1 MLIQWLLSLTL
12 AQFRLASVRC
22 RNAADHGLPRD
33 ELDSA
38 ITSKNYPVIHYDVGA
53 ETKRKEM
60 MAAGRMHRKRSMDW
74 RDFLCE
80 SGPISSHQ
88 WLHHHDDQNC
98 LRGSDFTHHSSLMI
112 AALDV
117 SHEATTALILT
128 IPGPTRTTRVASQ
141 VDLAQKGSP

>member
-88 WLHHHDDQNC
+88 WLHHHDDQNF